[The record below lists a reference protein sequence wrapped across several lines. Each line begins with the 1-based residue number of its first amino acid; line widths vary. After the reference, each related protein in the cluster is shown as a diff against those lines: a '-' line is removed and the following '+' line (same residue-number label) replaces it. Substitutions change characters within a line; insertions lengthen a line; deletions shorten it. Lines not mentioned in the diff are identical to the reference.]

1 MAMGTLNELRIR
13 QLDEALAAFQP
24 LRQRPPPSAG
34 WAKAIREALGIS
46 VRQMSR
52 RTGLSRTSI
61 TSAESGEAKGT
72 VQFDTLRGLAD
83 ALDCDLVYALVPRT
97 SLAQTLEAQAR
108 RKAEA
113 MVGRVAD
120 SMKMEAQGVD
130 PAATAR
136 QVTELAETIL
146 RDRGRDFWDV

>member
-1 MAMGTLNELRIR
+1 MAMGNLDDLRIR
-13 QLDEALAAFQP
+13 QLDEALAPFNP
-24 LRQRPPPSAG
+24 LRRRPPPQTG

-61 TSAESGEAKGT
+61 TSAETGEAKGA

-83 ALDCDLVYALVPRT
+83 ALDCDLVYALIPRT

-108 RKAEA
+108 RKAA
-113 MVGRVAD
+113 ALVGRVAD
-120 SMKMEAQGVD
+120 SMKLEAQGV
-130 PAATAR
+130 AHEETER
-136 QVTELAETIL
+136 QVSELAATIL
-146 RDRGRDFWDV
+146 RDRGRGFWDV

>member
-1 MAMGTLNELRIR
+1 VAMGTLNELRIR